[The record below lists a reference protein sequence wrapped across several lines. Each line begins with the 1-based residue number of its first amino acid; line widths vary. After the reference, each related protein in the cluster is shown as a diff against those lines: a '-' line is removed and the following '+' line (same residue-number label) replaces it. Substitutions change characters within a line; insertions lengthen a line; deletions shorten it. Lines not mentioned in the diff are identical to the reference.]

1 MIYWI
6 VKNSVNIYLKLKFK
20 VVVKGYE
27 NIPEGGAILAANHL
41 SNYDPFLLATTCKR
55 KVRFMAKAELF
66 KSFIEKFIFGGS
78 GMIPVKRGAADI
90 AAIKTS
96 IKALKSGEL
105 IGIFV
110 EGTRVKQDEDSQ
122 AKSGVAMLS
131 VKSQKPVV
139 PVNIKSSFKRF
150 STITI
155 TYGKPINL
163 LEGIDKK
170 LTSEDYKALSSMVL
184 DRIRGLEKEEDNANI
199 NS

>member
-1 MIYWI
+1 MIYSI
-6 VKNSVNIYLKLKFK
+6 VKHSVNIYLRLMYKI
-20 VVVKGYE
+20 VVKGHE
-27 NIPEGGAILAANHL
+27 NIPEGGSIIAANHV
-41 SNYDPFLLATTCKR
+41 SNYDPLVVAATCKR

-66 KSFIEKFIFGGS
+66 NNLVGKFIFGGS

-110 EGTRVKQDEDSQ
+110 EGTRVKNEEDSK

-131 VKSQKPVV
+131 IKAEKPVV
-139 PVNIKSSFKRF
+139 PVYIKSSFKRF

-155 TYGKPINL
+155 TYGKPIDL
-163 LEGIDKK
+163 LEGVDKK
-170 LTSEDYKALSSMVL
+170 LTSEDYKTLSSMVL